1 MKTKYFLAL
10 TILILFLATNSFSQ
24 NTKKATPES
33 FKKQIVGKT
42 FYGKNSLR
50 IKFGNDGSFKGEL
63 KSSKDGTKRL
73 ITGTWTF
80 NKAEGFCRYL
90 TLINP
95 ARGLIKESGRECQ
108 SVFHKGN
115 GVIIVDGATW
125 KTKK

>member
-1 MKTKYFLAL
+1 MKKYFLAL
-10 TILILFLATNSFSQ
+10 SILILFMATSLFSQ
-24 NTKKATPES
+24 STKKATPES
-33 FKKQIVGKT
+33 FKKQVVGKT

-50 IKFGNDGSFKGEL
+50 IKFANDGSFKGEL

-73 ITGTWTF
+73 IKGTWTF

-95 ARGLIKESGRECQ
+95 AKGLIKESGRECQ
-108 SVFHKGN
+108 SVSHKGN